1 MTEPLVLQVRA
12 KAGIDEARQALTDPK
27 ALNLWLGE
35 HSTVDLPGTFEF
47 WGRYIPEGDAPHQR
61 VLGYDGSTL
70 TLAWTLGGEE
80 TTTEITLTPDGDD
93 ATLIKLSQ
101 THFDF
106 ADAISGANIR
116 GVLQTFWSL
125 ALANLVDHVEGREL
139 TTRPDFTSPVFEG
152 EVLIDGP
159 IEQVYSS
166 LTESEKASA
175 WFGFPIEI
183 DLRKGGRFAMG
194 GFDAGPGVEIVD
206 LVEGRKMATDWGPSG
221 ISSWE
226 LAESDGKTRLT
237 FVMSGFDEANPPYG
251 AWTGWLSGVAALRRY
266 VELPDWSIWAA

>member
-1 MTEPLVLQVRA
+1 MTELLTLQARA
-12 KAGIDEARQALTDPK
+12 KAGTDDVRQALTDPK

-47 WGRYIPEGDAPHQR
+47 WGRYIPDGDAPHQQ

-80 TTTEITLTPDGDD
+80 TTTEITLAPEGDD
-93 ATLIKLSQ
+93 VTVIKVTQ

-139 TTRPDFTSPVFEG
+139 TTRPDFTSTTFEG
-152 EVLIDGP
+152 DALIDAP
-159 IEQVYSS
+159 IDQVYSA
-166 LTESEKASA
+166 LTESAKASE
-175 WFGFPIEI
+175 WFGFPVDI
-183 DLRKGGRFAMG
+183 DPRKGGRFAMG
-194 GFDAGPGVEIVD
+194 GLDAGPGVEIVD
-206 LVEGRKMATDWGPSG
+206 LVEGRSMSMDWGPGG
-221 ISSWE
+221 ISTWE
-226 LAESDGKTRLT
+226 LAESEGKTRLT
-237 FVMSGFDEANPPYG
+237 FVMSGFDETNPPYG
-251 AWTGWLSGVAALRRY
+251 AWTGWLYGVAALRRFS
-266 VELPDWSIWAA
+266 ELTDWKIWID